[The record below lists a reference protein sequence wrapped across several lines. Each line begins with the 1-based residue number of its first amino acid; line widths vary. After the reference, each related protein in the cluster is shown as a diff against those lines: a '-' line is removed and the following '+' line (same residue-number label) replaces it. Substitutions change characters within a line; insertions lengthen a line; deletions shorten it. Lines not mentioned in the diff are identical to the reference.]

1 MTEERIRELVDRSL
15 EMIESEEQR
24 EKRMK
29 TEEQSLRDLWD
40 NIKGLTFVSP
50 ESQKDR
56 RKRLVQEKKKIDE
69 ILAKNFPNWVKDIN
83 L

>member
-1 MTEERIRELVDRSL
+1 
-15 EMIESEEQR
+15 
-24 EKRMK
+24 MK

>member
-1 MTEERIRELVDRSL
+1 MTEERIREFVDRSL

-29 TEEQSLRDLWD
+29 TDEQSLRDLWD

-56 RKRLVQEKKKIDE
+56 RKRLVQEKKKSMKYWLKIS
-69 ILAKNFPNWVKDIN
+69 PVG
-83 L
+83 

>member
-29 TEEQSLRDLWD
+29 TDEQSLRDLWD

-56 RKRLVQEKKKIDE
+56 RKRLVQEKEKSMKYWLKIS
-69 ILAKNFPNWVKDIN
+69 PVG
-83 L
+83 

>member
-1 MTEERIRELVDRSL
+1 MTEERIRQLVERSL

-24 EKRMK
+24 EKRMQ

-56 RKRLVQEKKKIDE
+56 RKRLVQEKKKLMKYWLKISP
-69 ILAKNFPNWVKDIN
+69 IG
-83 L
+83 